1 MNTEKKLKKLVAIM
15 AVALLAISTTGA
27 SAATKVTVTPQFK
40 VSHTKSEVV
49 LSFKGLPT
57 AHGIYVTQC
66 MAPKKGKAPTSCDPS
81 ETSKVWISNLAAD
94 QKAGATSGS
103 GKVTMKVDAYFKGG
117 DCIHTT
123 CVLYVTSDHNAPT
136 DRSEDQAIPFSFS

>member
-1 MNTEKKLKKLVAIM
+1 MKKIVFL
-15 AVALLAISTTGA
+15 AVIALSLGMSGA
-27 SAATKVTVTPQFK
+27 QAATKVTVTPQFK

-94 QKAGATSGS
+94 QKTGATSGA

-123 CVLYVTSDHNAPT
+123 SVLYVTSDHNAPT

>member
-1 MNTEKKLKKLVAIM
+1 MKNIVFL
-15 AVALLAISTTGA
+15 AVIALSLGMSGA
-27 SAATKVTVTPQFK
+27 QAATKVTVTPQFK

-94 QKAGATSGS
+94 RKTGATSGA

>member
-1 MNTEKKLKKLVAIM
+1 MKKIVVL
-15 AVALLAISTTGA
+15 AVFALSLGMSGA
-27 SAATKVTVTPQFK
+27 QAATKVTVTPQFK

-49 LSFKGLPT
+49 LSFKSLPT

-81 ETSKVWISNLAAD
+81 ETSKVWISNLSAD
-94 QKAGATSGS
+94 QKTGATSGA

>member
-1 MNTEKKLKKLVAIM
+1 MKKIVFL
-15 AVALLAISTTGA
+15 AVIALSLGMSGA
-27 SAATKVTVTPQFK
+27 QAATKVTVTPQFK

-94 QKAGATSGS
+94 QKTGATSGA

-123 CVLYVTSDHNAPT
+123 WVLYVTSDHNAPT

>member
-1 MNTEKKLKKLVAIM
+1 MKKIVFL
-15 AVALLAISTTGA
+15 AVIALSLGMSGA
-27 SAATKVTVTPQFK
+27 QAATKVTVTPQFK

-49 LSFKGLPT
+49 LSFKGLPA

-94 QKAGATSGS
+94 QKTGATSGS

-123 CVLYVTSDHNAPT
+123 CVLYITSDHNAPT

>member
-1 MNTEKKLKKLVAIM
+1 MKKFAILTIA
-15 AVALLAISTTGA
+15 AVALSMSSA
-27 SAATKVTVTPQFK
+27 SAATKVTVSPQFK

-49 LSFKGLPT
+49 LRFKGLPT

-94 QKAGATSGS
+94 QKTGATSGA

-123 CVLYVTSDHNAPT
+123 CVLYITSDHNAPT

>member
-1 MNTEKKLKKLVAIM
+1 MKKIVVL
-15 AVALLAISTTGA
+15 AVIALSLGMSGA
-27 SAATKVTVTPQFK
+27 QAATKVKVTPQFK

-94 QKAGATSGS
+94 QKTGATSGA